1 MKNSPACFTEELAN
15 PDSSVQDY
23 SDSFSNICLT
33 MAEVANS
40 SKARPAPGKHDGRPP
55 RPNYRLIH
63 RFPLP
68 VNVHP
73 VPPVIPHNPLSI
85 LSVALSYL
93 TFLISPPRHEV
104 YSAYFDSA
112 TSSIHV
118 TDERSIKALWQ
129 MGFFG
134 KGTLSRSE
142 PSWLEREKK
151 RRGLLG
157 GNTSEEATRK
167 RRSERRELK
176 LERARVEKLAIE
188 ERLKAEAA
196 ARESGATASS
206 ADGSTEAAAISIE
219 KFSVKKAMEAKYR
232 QSRSQ
237 TAPNGSHSVPAEPS
251 TSANRKS
258 VRFSPVAQEKEVV
271 PSSAASLQLPSSI
284 IDEDD
289 TDFDAVLENEEHL
302 QLSNE
307 EAFFLVYGLGVL
319 RVFDREQNTI
329 IPASSLISLLSNHS
343 YFPPRDVSAE
353 LKPDDPFMI
362 SYVVYHHF
370 RSLGWVVRSGVK
382 FGTDYLLYNR
392 GPVFSHA
399 EFAVIIL
406 PSYGHS
412 YWSETEERREYAAS
426 QQTRSWWWLH
436 CVNRVQ
442 AQVKK
447 SLVVCYVEVP
457 PPTESSNDI
466 GALLGRYRVREFLLR
481 RWIPNRSRD

>member
-1 MKNSPACFTEELAN
+1 MLS
-15 PDSSVQDY
+15 
-23 SDSFSNICLT
+23 
-33 MAEVANS
+33 
-40 SKARPAPGKHDGRPP
+40 
-55 RPNYRLIH
+55 
-63 RFPLP
+63 
-68 VNVHP
+68 

-85 LSVALSYL
+85 ISVALSYL
-93 TFLISPPRHEV
+93 TFLISPPRQEV

-118 TDERSIKALWQ
+118 TDERAIKALWE

-157 GNTSEEATRK
+157 GSTSEEATRK
-167 RRSERRELK
+167 RRTERRELK

-196 ARESGATASS
+196 AKESG
-206 ADGSTEAAAISIE
+206 DVLPAAESHTIPGE
-219 KFSVKKAMEAKYR
+219 KFSVKKAMEARYR

-237 TAPNGSHSVPAEPS
+237 TTPNGDASTPADSPA
-251 TSANRKS
+251 TPNGKS
-258 VRFSPVAQEKEVV
+258 VRFSPVVQEKEVV
-271 PSSAASLQLPSSI
+271 SSSAASLQLPDSVL
-284 IDEDD
+284 DEEEADE
-289 TDFDAVLENEEHL
+289 APLENEEHL
-302 QLSNE
+302 QISNE
-307 EAFFLVYGLGVL
+307 EAFFLVYSLGVL
-319 RVFDREQNTI
+319 QVYDREENKP
-329 IPASSLISLLSNHS
+329 IPTSSLFPLLCNHS
-343 YFPPRDVSAE
+343 HFPPRAPPAE
-353 LKPDDPFMI
+353 LKPDDPFTM

-370 RSLGWVVRSGVK
+370 RSLGWIVRSGVK

-399 EFAVIIL
+399 EFAVIII
-406 PSYGHS
+406 PSYSHS
-412 YWSETEERREYAAS
+412 YWSETEERREYTTS
-426 QQTRSWWWLH
+426 QQARSWWWLH

-447 SLVVCYVEVP
+447 SLVLCYVEVP
-457 PPTESSNDI
+457 PPSSSSDDI

>member
-1 MKNSPACFTEELAN
+1 METSSP
-15 PDSSVQDY
+15 P
-23 SDSFSNICLT
+23 
-33 MAEVANS
+33 
-40 SKARPAPGKHDGRPP
+40 SKAGPLGKRGARPG
-55 RPNYRLIH
+55 RPNYRHIH
-63 RFPLP
+63 RHPLP
-68 VNVHP
+68 VNVLS

-85 LSVALSYL
+85 ISVALSYL
-93 TFLISPPRHEV
+93 TFLISPPRQEV

-118 TDERSIKALWQ
+118 TDERAIQALWE

-134 KGTLSRSE
+134 KGTLSRSQ

-157 GNTSEEATRK
+157 GSTSEEATRK
-167 RRSERRELK
+167 RRAERRELK

-196 ARESGATASS
+196 AKESGSVLP
-206 ADGSTEAAAISIE
+206 AAEGHTIPGE
-219 KFSVKKAMEAKYR
+219 KFSVKKAMEARY
-232 QSRSQ
+232 QQPRSQ
-237 TAPNGSHSVPAEPS
+237 TPSTPNDDASTPADSTRTRTPNG
-251 TSANRKS
+251 KS
-258 VRFSPVAQEKEVV
+258 VRFAPVVQEKEVV
-271 PSSAASLQLPSSI
+271 LSSAASLQLPDSI
-284 IDEDD
+284 LDEDEAD
-289 TDFDAVLENEEHL
+289 EAPPENEEHL
-302 QLSNE
+302 QISNE
-307 EAFFLVYGLGVL
+307 EAFFLVYSLGVL
-319 RVFDREQNTI
+319 QVFDRDENKA
-329 IPASSLISLLSNHS
+329 IPTSSLFQLLCNHS
-343 YFPPRDVSAE
+343 YFPPRSASAE
-353 LKPDDPFMI
+353 LKPDDPFAM

-370 RSLGWVVRSGVK
+370 RSIGWVVRSGVK

-406 PSYGHS
+406 PSYSHS
-412 YWSETEERREYAAS
+412 YWSETEERREYTTS
-426 QQTRSWWWLH
+426 QHARSWWWLH

-447 SLVVCYVEVP
+447 SLVLCYVEVP
-457 PPTESSNDI
+457 PPTSLSNDI